1 VQSGTVR
8 SAVSKYADPVMTINR
23 SKVLQVWFAVV
34 ALVVVS
40 AVAFGVT
47 ITLGTGVMLLAF
59 CLVPPAIIVMLW
71 PEGPPPTV
79 AEVLHRTDRRI

>member
-1 VQSGTVR
+1 
-8 SAVSKYADPVMTINR
+8 MITINR
-23 SKVLQVWFAVV
+23 STVIQVWFAAV

-47 ITLGTGVMLLAF
+47 VTIGTGVMLLAF

-79 AEVLHRTDRRI
+79 AEVIHSTDRRA

>member
-1 VQSGTVR
+1 
-8 SAVSKYADPVMTINR
+8 MITINR
-23 SKVLQVWFAVV
+23 STVIQVWFAAV

-40 AVAFGVT
+40 AVAFGATVT
-47 ITLGTGVMLLAF
+47 IGTGVMLLAF

-79 AEVLHRTDRRI
+79 AEVIHSTDRRA

>member
-1 VQSGTVR
+1 VI
-8 SAVSKYADPVMTINR
+8 TINR
-23 SKVLQVWFAVV
+23 STVIQVWFAAV

-47 ITLGTGVMLLAF
+47 VTIGTGVMLLAF

-79 AEVLHRTDRRI
+79 AEVIHSTDRRA

>member
-1 VQSGTVR
+1 MQSGTVR
-8 SAVSKYADPVMTINR
+8 SVVPEYADRVITINR
-23 SKVLQVWFAVV
+23 STVIQVWFAAV

-47 ITLGTGVMLLAF
+47 VTIGTGVMLLAF

-79 AEVLHRTDRRI
+79 AEVIHSTDRRA